1 MNGNCSSKIINDFMP
16 LIQEK
21 RKLCLVLDDISHII
35 SNASKKIK
43 IPYQGQEISEYEAF
57 KNVLNRIFN

>member
-1 MNGNCSSKIINDFMP
+1 MNGNCSSKVINDFMP

-43 IPYQGQEISEYEAF
+43 IPY
-57 KNVLNRIFN
+57 